1 MLPRPLPLEVLM
13 QPRPAD
19 PGGYRWLALGEEAL
33 PPDEQWLAPGEAAS
47 LAGMRYTKRRTE
59 FLLRRLVAK
68 HAVASVTGRSTDA
81 ATLAGIEV
89 RNAPSGAPYLCVDGV
104 AVELGVSISD
114 RAGCAICVTSPMGPL
129 AVGCDLELVEPRSRG
144 FVCDF
149 LTTTEQRL
157 AGSRGAGDER
167 DAVVNLIWSAKESA
181 LKVLGTGLRRD
192 TRTLEV
198 TPGAPRGDGWGALTV
213 RAVEGTVFPGWWRR
227 EGRFLVTVATRAVAP
242 PPAALGAAEVLARA
256 VPRHSWLDRPLYL

>member
-1 MLPRPLPLEVLM
+1 M
-13 QPRPAD
+13 QKRPAE
-19 PGGYRWLALGEEAL
+19 PGGHRWLALGEEAL
-33 PPDEQWLAPGEAAS
+33 PPDERWLAPGEAAS

-81 ATLAGIEV
+81 ATLAGIDV

-114 RAGCAICVTSPMGPL
+114 RAGCAICVICPTGPL
-129 AVGCDLELVEPRSRG
+129 AVGCDLELVESRSRG

-157 AGSRGAGDER
+157 VGSCAAGDER
-167 DAVVNLIWSAKESA
+167 DAVANLIWSAKESA
-181 LKVLGTGLRRD
+181 LKVLGIGLRRD
-192 TRTLEV
+192 THTLEV
-198 TPGAPRGDGWGALTV
+198 TPAAPGGDGWGALTV

-227 EGRFLVTVATRAVAP
+227 EGRFLLTVATRAAAP
-242 PPAALGAAEVLARA
+242 PPAALGAAGVLARA
-256 VPRHSWLDRPLYL
+256 VPRHSWLDRPLSG